1 MIFSKSITEIAKS
14 PTTIFA
20 LLGVLLLIFAI
31 LKIRKIKFTTKKIT
45 LIGISIALAT
55 VLQLITILKL
65 PQGGSVTAGSM
76 VPIVLISLFYGPE
89 VGFLTGF
96 LFGIINFVM
105 NPFALHPVQVL
116 FDYPL
121 PFMAI
126 GIVGYFKSRNTKG
139 ILLGVVLAMLARFAC
154 HFISG
159 VVFFGSYAPKGTSV
173 YLYSLLYNGS
183 YMSVETI
190 VTCIIIGILPIKRL
204 SKLAIKDDLVNPL

>member
-1 MIFSKSITEIAKS
+1 MTFAERITEITKS
-14 PTTIFA
+14 PVALFA
-20 LLGVLLLIFAI
+20 LLGVLILIFAV
-31 LKIRKIKFTTKKIT
+31 LKIRKIKFTTQMIT
-45 LIGISIALAT
+45 LIGVSIALAAS
-55 VLQLITILKL
+55 LQLITIIKM

-76 VPIVLISLFYGPE
+76 VPIILISLFYGPE

-96 LFGIINFVM
+96 LFGIINFIM
-105 NPFALHPVQVL
+105 TPFAVHPVQVL

-126 GIVGYFKSRNTKG
+126 GIVGYFRSFNIRG
-139 ILLGVVLAMLARFAC
+139 ILVGVIIAMLARFTC

-183 YMSVETI
+183 YMGLETI
-190 VTCIIIGILPIKRL
+190 ITCVIIGILPIKRL
-204 SKLAIKDDLVNPL
+204 AKLVLNKTTLAKL

>member
-1 MIFSKSITEIAKS
+1 MNFNQRITELTKNPIA
-14 PTTIFA
+14 IFA
-20 LLGVLLLIFAI
+20 LLGLLLLIYAV
-31 LKIRKIKFTTKKIT
+31 LKIRKIKFTTHVIT
-45 LIGISIALAT
+45 LVGLSIALTT
-55 VLQLITILKL
+55 VLQFITILKL

-96 LFGIINFVM
+96 LFGIINFLMTPV
-105 NPFALHPVQVL
+105 ALHPVQVL

-126 GIVGYFKSRNTKG
+126 GIVGYFRYSNINGK
-139 ILLGVVLAMLARFAC
+139 LMGVILAMLARFAC

-173 YLYSLLYNGS
+173 YLYSFLYNGS
-183 YMSVETI
+183 YMGLETI
-190 VTCIIIGILPIKRL
+190 LTCVIIAILPLKRL
-204 SKLAIKDDLVNPL
+204 SKIVLNN

>member
-1 MIFSKSITEIAKS
+1 MNFTERITELTKS
-14 PTTIFA
+14 PIALFA
-20 LLGVLLLIFAI
+20 LLGLFLLIYAI
-31 LKIRKIKFTTKKIT
+31 LKIRKIKFTTQMIT
-45 LIGISIALAT
+45 LIGLSIALAT
-55 VLQLITILKL
+55 VLQFITVLRF

-76 VPIVLISLFYGPE
+76 VPIILIAIFYGPE

-96 LFGIINFVM
+96 LFGIINFIV

-126 GIVGYFKSRNTKG
+126 GIVGYFRTRNIKG
-139 ILLGVVLAMLARFAC
+139 ILLGVVLAMLARFTC

-159 VVFFGSYAPKGTSV
+159 IVFFGSYAPKGTPV
-173 YLYSLLYNGS
+173 YIYSLLYNGS

-190 VTCIIIGILPIKRL
+190 VSCVIIAILPLKRL
-204 SKLAIKDDLVNPL
+204 TKMVSNNTPT